1 MENANNLFPSIP
13 LTSLV
18 LVSKIHSLYYYEFP
32 KDYLFKG
39 EVHDF
44 WELIYVDKGDC
55 FVQNGDERI
64 ILKTGEATLV
74 SPNIFHTLGGNGS
87 NIFNVFVISFS
98 CKSRVVSA
106 MQSRSFKITPPQR
119 ELISK
124 IIKEGQNAFYLP
136 TIDTA
141 VSELIPRENALLGS
155 RQLVKNYLEE
165 VLISFLRTQYQDG
178 GTKPVLSFL
187 SDKTTDPKNLIESV
201 ERHLLDNLDKPV
213 SITTICA
220 KFHYSKNYICSHFKQ
235 QTGYTIIEYFNR
247 ARIERA
253 KELIREHNHS
263 ISTIS
268 ELLGFSSPGYFS
280 KTFKRITGL
289 SPQDYQR
296 SLNRLLG

>member
-18 LVSKIHSLYYYEFP
+18 SVSKIHSLYYYEFP

-39 EVHDF
+39 ETHDF
-44 WELIYVDKGDC
+44 WELIYADKGDC

-64 ILKTGEATLV
+64 ILKSGEAALV
-74 SPNIFHTLGGNGS
+74 SPNVFHMLGGNGT

-98 CKSRVVSA
+98 CKSKAVDA
-106 MQSRSFKITPPQR
+106 MMLRSFRITPPQR

-124 IIKEGQNAFYLP
+124 IIKEGRRAFYLP
-136 TIDTA
+136 TIDDA
-141 VSELIPRENALLGS
+141 VSELFPRENALLGS

-165 VLISFLRTQYQDG
+165 LLISFLRVRYQDNDSV
-178 GTKPVLSFL
+178 PVLSVL
-187 SDKTTDPKNLIESV
+187 SSKITNPKNLIESV
-201 ERHLLDNLDKPV
+201 EKYLLDNLEKPV
-213 SITTICA
+213 SITAICET
-220 KFHYSKNYICSHFKQ
+220 FHYSKNYICSHFKQ
-235 QTGYTIIEYFNR
+235 QTGYTVIEYFNR

-263 ISTIS
+263 LSAIS
-268 ELLGFSSPGYFS
+268 ELLGFSSSGYFS
-280 KTFKRITGL
+280 KTFKRITGM
-289 SPQDYQR
+289 SPQEYQR